1 MVRIDFFFFFNLIR
15 AIPHIASKVRI
26 VKEFVIS
33 LPDCRTPAFLAIFK
47 KQFKRKTFVGVTS
60 HTPTPKKP

>member
-1 MVRIDFFFFFNLIR
+1 MVRIDMFFFFNIIR
-15 AIPHIASKVRI
+15 AIPHIPSKVRM

-33 LPDCRTPAFLAIFK
+33 LPDCLTPAFLVMFL

-60 HTPTPKKP
+60 YNPTPKKP

>member
-1 MVRIDFFFFFNLIR
+1 MVRIYMFFFFNIIR
-15 AIPHIASKVRI
+15 AIPHIASKVRM

-33 LPDCRTPAFLAIFK
+33 PPDCLTPVFLAVFK

-60 HTPTPKKP
+60 HNRTPKKP